1 MVSFLLA
8 FFVFLFRVIRVIRG
22 DSLYWDAVLS
32 SHLLRN
38 TLANVAKAFLPSREG
53 AMSSAN
59 QIRFLGVIIF
69 CLGSAAA
76 ARAEKI
82 VLVAGGGEGG
92 DGGPA
97 REAKLQMPFAVD
109 FDRNGNLYLAEFIGQ
124 RVRKIDDKGILSI
137 VAGTG
142 EKGYG
147 GDDGPAAK
155 AKFDSIHSLVVVPNG
170 DLFIA
175 DSFNK
180 RLRKIDGKTGEIR
193 TIAGTGEKGFSGD
206 GGPAIKAQFGDIY
219 CAALDAKGEKLYLA
233 DLDNRRIRVLDLGS
247 GLVETVAGNGEKGVP
262 RDGAEA
268 RKAPLVDPR
277 AVTVDAKGNIYILE
291 RGGHALRVVDAEG
304 KIRTV
309 AGTGK
314 AGFAGDG
321 GDALQAQFN
330 GPKHLCVDRNGDVLI
345 ADTENHVIRKY
356 LPREGKIVRIA
367 GTGRAGKA
375 GLDGPPLKAELNQP
389 HGVNA
394 RPDGTIYISDSS
406 NNRVLKIEP

>member
-1 MVSFLLA
+1 
-8 FFVFLFRVIRVIRG
+8 
-22 DSLYWDAVLS
+22 
-32 SHLLRN
+32 
-38 TLANVAKAFLPSREG
+38 
-53 AMSSAN
+53 MSTA
-59 QIRFLGVIIF
+59 IRFQFLGIF
-69 CLGSAAA
+69 AVCLMSVAG

-82 VLVAGGGEGG
+82 VLVAGEGEGG

-109 FDRNGNLYLAEFIGQ
+109 LDRSGNLFLAEYIGQ
-124 RVRKIDDKGILSI
+124 RVRKIDGKGTITTI
-137 VAGTG
+137 AGTG
-142 EKGYG
+142 QKAYG

-155 AKFDSIHSLVVVPNG
+155 ARFNSIHSLIVAPNG
-170 DLFIA
+170 DIYIA

-180 RLRKIDGKTGEIR
+180 RLRKIDGGTGRIS
-193 TIAGTGEKGFSGD
+193 TIGGTGEKGFSGD
-206 GGPAIKAQFGDIY
+206 GGPATKAQFGDIY

-233 DLDNRRIRVLDLGS
+233 DLDYRRIRVLNLES
-247 GLVETVAGNGEKGVP
+247 GVVETVAGNGQRGVP

-268 RKAPLVDPR
+268 RNAPLVDPR
-277 AVTVDAKGNIYILE
+277 AVTVDAKGNVYILE

-314 AGFAGDG
+314 PGFGGDG
-321 GDALQAQFN
+321 GDALRAQFN

-367 GTGRAGKA
+367 GTGRAGRA
-375 GLDGPPLKAELNQP
+375 GLNGPPLNAELNQP

-394 RPDGTIYISDSS
+394 RPDGTIYISDST